1 VNYYEGSNVLNLN
14 PYFYA
19 MIQQLL
25 LGIIFLGA
33 VFYLGRIFF
42 RSFQAKSGCASGCG
56 KCGAVDFAK
65 IEQQIKAR
73 KL

>member
-1 VNYYEGSNVLNLN
+1 
-14 PYFYA
+14 

-25 LGIIFLGA
+25 LGTIFLGA

-65 IEQQIKAR
+65 IEQQIKA
-73 KL
+73 KKM